1 MSRATQSAVSYLLA
15 LTIGVFGALVLA
27 HWAACEQ
34 HEGFCS
40 LEEPK

>member
-1 MSRATQSAVSYLLA
+1 MKRATESMAGAVLAVVIGIAGSLL
-15 LTIGVFGALVLA
+15 VA

-40 LEEPK
+40 IGADK